1 MQDYLY
7 DCSFLSLCA
16 GTKVL
21 IVYVILWGT
30 ISHVTSTQS
39 ILFHKVFFVQ
49 FYEKLIHF
57 LISAKPNTK
66 ATPKMNLDIFCITK
80 SITQLKMLVYVYIL
94 NKNNIL
100 KYRYLYFSFQSLF
113 GILVMGRN
121 EHQSQFF
128 RLTYNN
134 FFQRHAETHT
144 NNFKQCLRPI
154 EQTKMKK
161 ILT

>member
-1 MQDYLY
+1 MEDNR
-7 DCSFLSLCA
+7 
-16 GTKVL
+16 GNV
-21 IVYVILWGT
+21 
-30 ISHVTSTQS
+30 
-39 ILFHKVFFVQ
+39 
-49 FYEKLIHF
+49 
-57 LISAKPNTK
+57 
-66 ATPKMNLDIFCITK
+66 
-80 SITQLKMLVYVYIL
+80 LVYVCIL

-128 RLTYNN
+128 RLTDNN

-154 EQTKMKK
+154 EQTKVKK

>member
-1 MQDYLY
+1 MSLVRRVSYFTK
-7 DCSFLSLCA
+7 SFSCCF
-16 GTKVL
+16 
-21 IVYVILWGT
+21 I
-30 ISHVTSTQS
+30 
-39 ILFHKVFFVQ
+39 F
-49 FYEKLIHF
+49 KLIYF
-57 LISAKPNTK
+57 SISAKPNTK
-66 ATPKMNLDIFCITK
+66 ATPKMNLDIFSKINRFLYYQK
-80 SITQLKMLVYVYIL
+80 NNSALNVVVYVCIL
-94 NKNNIL
+94 YKNNIL

-113 GILVMGRN
+113 GILVMARN

-128 RLTYNN
+128 RLTDNN